1 LALIPRQ
8 EAALTDPG
16 MVSGP
21 QASIWSFL
29 LQALFVSMLAS
40 RHAREDPILGIEVH
54 LAPFD
59 ARASHAIR
67 NFA

>member
-1 LALIPRQ
+1 M
-8 EAALTDPG
+8 TDPG
-16 MVSGP
+16 MVSAP
-21 QASIWSFL
+21 PSEHLEFS

-40 RHAREDPILGIEVH
+40 RHAREDPILGTEVH
-54 LAPFD
+54 FAPFD